1 MDGRFHEYIFS
12 MSDRKILHS
21 ILSQLLLD
29 VSRFRS
35 ASIQSD
41 GRLGRAIDEHRAI
54 LLAIADHNPQE
65 ADRLTRLH
73 IQNAYNTMYYN
84 EQQVV
89 EWVIGQIGGN
99 E

>member
-1 MDGRFHEYIFS
+1 MQKMTFLY
-12 MSDRKILHS
+12 
-21 ILSQLLLD
+21 Q
-29 VSRFRS
+29 S
-35 ASIQSD
+35 A
-41 GRLGRAIDEHRAI
+41 G
-54 LLAIADHNPQE
+54 
-65 ADRLTRLH
+65 TY